1 MKILQSKHYHPKKI
15 FNEVYMDNQYQIVA
29 QDLERSTSTH
39 DNPYYQLLSSI
50 LPSVDFHDMVI
61 KKDKLVDF
69 VKCTD
74 YHPVAFDKKNHV
86 FYENEICYFYD
97 KYGLFIVASENLSN
111 EYDKTI
117 IESGFLRIDHIF
129 YDPRNEHSLINIRS
143 FFNEYFQKYIS
154 KDSKVLLL
162 LKEGRDLVFKH

>member
-1 MKILQSKHYHPKKI
+1 MKTSHYENKDQKTYFEVEQSI
-15 FNEVYMDNQYQIVA
+15 
-29 QDLERSTSTH
+29 
-39 DNPYYQLLSSI
+39 
-50 LPSVDFHDMVI
+50 PSV
-61 KKDKLVDF
+61 KQ
-69 VKCTD
+69 
-74 YHPVAFDKKNHV
+74 
-86 FYENEICYFYD
+86 
-97 KYGLFIVASENLSN
+97 
-111 EYDKTI
+111 KTI